1 MNQRTV
7 VNADSVAAMPW
18 KVARGED
25 YGAPV
30 DGVIAAAALA
40 GFTREDFLKLAWA
53 ALDQGVTSAD
63 MRVAREAFGA
73 IESLLPEIE
82 S

>member
-18 KVARGED
+18 KVPAGQD

-30 DGVIAAAALA
+30 DAVIADASLQE
-40 GFTREDFLKLAWA
+40 FKREDFLKLAWA
-53 ALDQGVTSAD
+53 ALDQAVSRAD
-63 MRVAREAFGA
+63 MRVARAAFDA
-73 IESLLPEIE
+73 IADMLPED